1 MMKCKDARS
10 GGRAITFNEF
20 KVYLFKKNERLVL
33 NITNSIKYKLFISS
47 QCLAYDNALVI
58 SKQSNFYQSVLYT
71 KIFDYFILK
80 MSSKSFKEINPLEP
94 VHSQVEPQEEERIID
109 WKLCILCQ
117 EQKNESLQCPTKS
130 KRKDTGA
137 GYRSTAEN
145 VQRFDDLGMMPFDVR
160 VSQLDDGSGLYNTLM
175 KNEASWHKS
184 CKDLVNNTKLKRAEK

>member
-1 MMKCKDARS
+1 M
-10 GGRAITFNEF
+10 
-20 KVYLFKKNERLVL
+20 